1 MQTPVKTKI
10 GLLVALP
17 IYAAVILS
25 TGIVVS
31 LVWVAAKI
39 LNLAGILDAFIYLLQ
54 QTKSR
59 LIKWN
64 HAKEK
69 PGSAK
74 IRR

>member
-1 MQTPVKTKI
+1 MQTPIKTKI
-10 GLLVALP
+10 GLFFALP

-25 TGIVVS
+25 TGIIVS

-59 LIKWN
+59 LIKWK
-64 HAKEK
+64 HEKEK
-69 PGSAK
+69 PGFGK
-74 IRR
+74 IRK

>member
-1 MQTPVKTKI
+1 MQTPIKTKI
-10 GLLVALP
+10 GLFVALP

-25 TGIVVS
+25 TGIIVS

-59 LIKWN
+59 LIKWK
-64 HAKEK
+64 HEKEK
-69 PGSAK
+69 PGFGK
-74 IRR
+74 IRK

>member
-1 MQTPVKTKI
+1 MQTPIKTKI
-10 GLLVALP
+10 GLFVALP

-25 TGIVVS
+25 TGIIVS
-31 LVWVAAKI
+31 LVWLIAKI

-59 LIKWN
+59 LIKWK
-64 HAKEK
+64 HEKEK

-74 IRR
+74 IRK